1 MQMLTASQIEK
12 ISLLS
17 DTILYPEAVAFI
29 RRMVRDEN
37 CSPLPT
43 SQVMGLLNVSNASKY
58 SELHEYVKHQRD
70 RNWPAS
76 KSDIKKL
83 YTDLEHMFT
92 LMKNK
97 RLKDDFQLTTD
108 GLNPMEVRQEA
119 DDLMAQLAHD
129 IIQHLVAE
137 NGMLAAKQVKERT
150 NTRNRG
156 VKP

>member
-1 MQMLTASQIEK
+1 MLTASQIEK
-12 ISLLS
+12 IPLLS

-29 RRMVRDEN
+29 RRMVRDED
-37 CSPLPT
+37 CLPLPT
-43 SQVMGLLNVSNASKY
+43 SQVMGLLNVAEGFKY
-58 SELHEYVKHQRD
+58 SELHEYVRHQRD

-83 YTDLEHMFT
+83 YTDLEQMLT

-97 RLKDDFQLTTD
+97 RLRDDFHLTTD
-108 GLNPMEVRQEA
+108 GLNPMEARQEA
-119 DDLMAQLAHD
+119 DELMAQLAHD
-129 IIQHLVAE
+129 FIQHLVAE
-137 NGMLAAKQVKERT
+137 NGMLAAEQAKERA